1 MAQKS
6 DNLKEIP
13 ASKILA
19 KIEKGE
25 PVEYDHVHINGNLD
39 VSGLSHVTSQITITN
54 SEINGVSNFSEAI
67 FENPVKFEGTVFI
80 GETYSQK
87 SRFNGYACFSDA
99 KFCKESYFEET
110 IFNGEVYFR
119 ETIFNGHAFFFRTIF
134 CKGIPLGVYFNKAVF
149 YKDAHFSGA
158 YFNGNAHFDS
168 ANFCC
173 DSFYHDA
180 WFLGSASF
188 NASHFERRALF
199 IRSHFEGENLSLKNT
214 EFKNPQDQE
223 NACRL
228 AKKAFE
234 NTGDRDAASY
244 HFYREMNAIRKQKP
258 WYIRYPEFFFIQ
270 LIFGYGVHPFRLMF
284 CWFAVATIFAII
296 YSAEGGII
304 SKLPASSL
312 PQPLSYF
319 VECFYFSIVTAVT
332 PGYGKYELTS
342 WVYQAIA
349 SIEAIFG
356 TFMWAAFIATFARK
370 YMK

>member
-13 ASKILA
+13 ASEILA
-19 KIEKGE
+19 KIEKGV
-25 PVEYDHVHINGNLD
+25 PVGYDHVHIDGNLD
-39 VSGLSHVTSQITITN
+39 VSGLSHVASQITITN
-54 SEINGVSNFSEAI
+54 SEINGILNFSEAI
-67 FENPVKFEGTVFI
+67 FEKPVNFEGTVFI
-80 GETYSQK
+80 GEMHSQK
-87 SRFNGYACFSDA
+87 SRFNGYASFSDA
-99 KFCKESYFEET
+99 EFCKESDFKEA

-119 ETIFNGHAFFFRTIF
+119 ETIFNGHAFFSRTIF
-134 CKGIPLGVYFNKAVF
+134 CREIPLGVYFNKAVF

-158 YFNGNAHFDS
+158 YFNGNAHFDF

-188 NASHFERRALF
+188 NGSHFERRALF

-228 AKKAFE
+228 AKQAFE

-244 HFYREMNAIRKQKP
+244 HFYREMDAIRKQKP
-258 WYIRYPEFFFIQ
+258 LYIRYPEFFFIQ

-284 CWFAVATIFAII
+284 CWFAIATIFAFI
-296 YSAEGGII
+296 YLAKGGII

-312 PQPLSYF
+312 PLPMSYF

-342 WVYQAIA
+342 WVYQIIA